1 MTEFT
6 LDVMPCSTQL
16 SLERFKFEIKFSLF
30 MNIECSGDKKK
41 LLPHFLLFLWVILMY
56 VETIGAVTE

>member
-6 LDVMPCSTQL
+6 LDVMPGSTQL

-30 MNIECSGDKKK
+30 MNIECSGDKK
-41 LLPHFLLFLWVILMY
+41 LLPHFLLFLWMILMY